1 MTALNTT
8 ATQATAAERLTA
20 ALIAA
25 ALGLTLIYTAGFA
38 NASTLHNAAHDWR
51 HAHNFPCH

>member
-1 MTALNTT
+1 MKALTTT
-8 ATQATAAERLTA
+8 ATHASTDERLLA
-20 ALIAA
+20 AAVAA
-25 ALGLTLIYTAGFA
+25 ALGIVLVYTAGFA